1 MMKVI
6 ASQLGNCIHERES
19 YSTLMRFGYLPLTVD
34 PLAIKNMVR
43 RTSNPV
49 RQKAEQVSTSAAFS
63 PDALWLRIVRQAS
76 ELSHKDVVSQEG
88 IFKFCAL
95 VGLQLGKV
103 IQKLVSTNTHV
114 QWIVAQ

>member
-19 YSTLMRFGYLPLTVD
+19 YSTLIRFGYLPLAVD
-34 PLAIKNMVR
+34 PLAIKDMVW
-43 RTSNPV
+43 RTSKPV
-49 RQKAEQVSTSAAFS
+49 RQKDEQLSASAAFS
-63 PDALWLRIVRQAS
+63 PDALWLRIVRQES
-76 ELSHKDVVSQEG
+76 KLSHKDVPAQEG
-88 IFKFCAL
+88 LFECCAL
-95 VGLQLGKV
+95 VGPQLGKV